1 MKVEKRN
8 LNEALNYY
16 KVIYDTAP
24 PEKMIAFVLPH
35 LLLNLH
41 SILNPTVPMSREHY
55 RL

>member
-24 PEKMIAFVLPH
+24 PEKMIAFVLPNKGSSAD
-35 LLLNLH
+35 LRTLIKGL
-41 SILNPTVPMSREHY
+41 
-55 RL
+55 